1 MRRRPTHTPRQRPAR
16 SVPFAVLATA
26 ALGLLIASCAIIS
39 NPRGGL
45 VDERGPVLDTLESSP
60 NFLLGARPEEIVLT
74 FDEYVVLEDAT
85 RNVVLT
91 PTPLSGK
98 PAFVQR
104 ARRVTVDL
112 SEVEYRD
119 STTYQLQF
127 GDAIQD
133 LNEGNPAE
141 ALRYVFSTGTYL
153 DSLTLRGRVV
163 DALTG
168 EPVIGALA
176 GLYRSPADTALTRTA
191 PDYFAR
197 ADSSGRFLL
206 DYLSP
211 GTYQL
216 AAYDDAN
223 ANYRLNE
230 GEEAL
235 AFLPEPV
242 TVAAGA
248 SDTTYALVSSATY
261 APLRTLR
268 GEQLHPGYLRL
279 TLNRPAEDAE
289 IIVEGVPG
297 ETLLRF
303 ADADTL
309 FLAYAPPVDT
319 LAELLLRRDGL
330 VDSVRLR
337 RLVAD
342 VAPDIVPQGRQ
353 RPVPGAAAQSFGFN
367 VPLAGVN
374 PDSIRVL
381 IDSAEVA
388 KGSFGV
394 SPTDPRRLRWDYPSD
409 TLQGYELLL
418 GPGALTGLHGERNVT
433 PDTFRLSPK
442 RATDFGELTLTFAF
456 DSSSVGRDYVAEV
469 LSEDGTPERT
479 LVLTQADTAVTLVLN
494 RLPPGTYTVRLTDD
508 VDGNQRY
515 SPGDPR
521 RKTLP
526 ERVRTYAIEQV
537 RADWTLEQRIE
548 VTAD

>member
-1 MRRRPTHTPRQRPAR
+1 MPTRPAIA
-16 SVPFAVLATA
+16 PVLATA
-26 ALGLLIASCAIIS
+26 ALLLAAGACAIIS
-39 NPRGGL
+39 SPRGGL
-45 VDERGPVLDTLESSP
+45 VDEVGPVLDTLESSP
-60 NFLLGARPEEIVLT
+60 NFLLDARPRELT
-74 FDEYVVLEDAT
+74 LEFDEYVVLKDAT

-91 PTPLSGK
+91 PTPAAGK
-98 PAFVQR
+98 PRFEQR

-133 LNEGNPAE
+133 LNEGNPAA
-141 ALRYVFSTGTYL
+141 ALRYVFSTGPYL
-153 DSLTLRGRVV
+153 DSLTIRGEVA

-168 EPVIGALA
+168 EPVVGALA
-176 GLYRSPADTALTRTA
+176 GLYRSASDTALTRAA

-197 ADSSGRFLL
+197 TDSSGRFLL

-216 AAYDDAN
+216 AAYADEN

-235 AFLPEPV
+235 AFLSAPV
-242 TVAAGA
+242 TVAADA
-248 SDTTYALVSSATY
+248 PDTVYTLVSSATY

-279 TLNRPAEDAE
+279 TLNRPAADAD
-289 IIVEGVPG
+289 ILVEGVPG

-309 FLAYAPPVDT
+309 FIAYDPPVDT
-319 LAELLLRRDGL
+319 LAALVLRRDTL

-337 RLVAD
+337 RLVSATPP
-342 VAPDIVPQGRQ
+342 AIVRQGRQ
-353 RPVPGAAAQSFGFN
+353 RPVPGEPAQSYGFN
-367 VPLAGVN
+367 VPLASVN

-381 IDSAEVA
+381 IDSVEVA
-388 KGSFGV
+388 KGRFGV

-409 TLQGYELLL
+409 TLAGYELLL
-418 GPGALTGLHGERNVT
+418 SPGALTGLHGERLVT
-433 PDTFRLSPK
+433 PDTLRLSPK
-442 RATDFGELTLTFAF
+442 RASDFGQLTLTFTF
-456 DSSSVGRDYVAEV
+456 DSAGVGRGYVAEV
-469 LSEDGTPERT
+469 LKEDDTPERT
-479 LVLTQADTAVTLVLN
+479 LVLAKADTAETVVLR
-494 RLPPGTYTVRLTDD
+494 RLPPGTYRVRLTDD
-508 VDGNQRY
+508 DDGDGAY

-521 RKTLP
+521 RRTQP
-526 ERVRTYAIEQV
+526 ERVRVYAIEQV
-537 RADWTLEQRIE
+537 RADWTLEQVIE
-548 VTAD
+548 VR